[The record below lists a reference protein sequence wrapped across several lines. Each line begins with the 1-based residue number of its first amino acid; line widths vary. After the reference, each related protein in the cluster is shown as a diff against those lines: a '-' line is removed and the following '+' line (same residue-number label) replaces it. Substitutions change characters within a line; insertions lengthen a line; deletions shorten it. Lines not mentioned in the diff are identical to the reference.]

1 MTAMVAATWKELR
14 AKRRLKRALLKRDG
28 DRCWLCARPMAKGCE
43 TIEHLIA
50 KALDGTDA
58 LENLVLC
65 HHGCNV
71 HLKDRP
77 LEQKLKI
84 RAKWHRYAG

>member
-1 MTAMVAATWKELR
+1 
-14 AKRRLKRALLKRDG
+14 
-28 DRCWLCARPMAKGCE
+28 MAKGRE

-50 KALDGTDA
+50 KALNGTDA

-65 HHGCNV
+65 HRGCNV

-84 RAKWHRYAG
+84 QAKWHHNAA